1 MTRTEILDIIK
12 ESIVEETPLED
23 SSVITEHTTANQ
35 VPGWDSL
42 AHVRIMLNIEMETDI
57 EVPIEMTYKT
67 KNIGE
72 LVTLFEAA

>member
-1 MTRTEILDIIK
+1 
-12 ESIVEETPLED
+12 
-23 SSVITEHTTANQ
+23 
-35 VPGWDSL
+35 
-42 AHVRIMLNIEMETDI
+42 MLNIEMETDI